1 MISEEQLEKMRFAA
15 LNHEGVDALADISEV
30 IVCGKT
36 PLERLESLLQQ
47 VNNPYYFKVGNTPV
61 QITFN
66 QNEAPLEEKLKAH
79 FIALKQRA

>member
-36 PLERLESLLQQ
+36 PLERLESLLRQ

-79 FIALKQRA
+79 FIALKQRT